1 MEHLSWE
8 SVPVDTLSE
17 NMSRRV
23 ITGEKAMIVQFD
35 LKKDAVVPE
44 HSHEAEQLS
53 YVVIGSLRFEVEGKE
68 TVVRAGEV
76 IVIPSNV
83 PHRAIALEDTRNLDV
98 FSPIRD
104 DFLEGNDAYLRR

>member
-1 MEHLSWE
+1 MEHLSWD
-8 SVPVDTLSE
+8 SVPLDTLSDD
-17 NMSRRV
+17 MSRRV
-23 ITGEKAMIVQFD
+23 ITGEKVMMVQFD

-53 YVVIGSLRFEVEGKE
+53 YVVSGALRFEVEGKE
-68 TVVRAGEV
+68 TSVLAGEV

-83 PHRAIALEDTRNLDV
+83 PHSAVALEDTRNLDV
-98 FSPIRD
+98 FSPIRY